1 MDKPWKTHLLNKVV
15 KSNPGAYRCYMGSKD
30 LAINLSTARSRAWK
44 DPWSPPLQTVQRDFK
59 QIMVETTTHLSKWC
73 FYCFAV
79 GIRNH
84 VVNDAN
90 AKASYVSPLA
100 RPGLDLLPGLFH
112 LLRNLLSLPA
122 RQWLDLEICA
132 FDGILDDFS
141 SDFSETFPFQTMKSL
156 LLLTSGISVCVYVS
170 LYIHIE
176 SSWCITCRC
185 CRNPRPASLAF
196 WVRPGH
202 QLHPPLADSGITPWW
217 QGMLSRIPPSVK
229 LAQTTANLQSKLN
242 FSEKAHQ
249 WRNHISTSKG
259 ELPKSPAAKTAPLHR
274 ARNQQGP
281 LLHQGHGCSKCPSC
295 HMSHSVGWISL
306 SMIPDPN
313 LQPRRHPHL
322 SFSLAKIP
330 NFWLKKIGSPCE
342 KTWREGKWSV
352 QAILM
357 SFLWKKC
364 RMIWMQWKAP
374 FLSPLSCASKQPS
387 WQNCSMT
394 ETST

>member
-1 MDKPWKTHLLNKVV
+1 MDKPWKTHLPNKVV
-15 KSNPGAYRCYMGSKD
+15 KSNPGAFRCYMGSKD
-30 LAINLSTARSRAWK
+30 LATNLRTARSRAWK
-44 DPWSPPLQTVQRDFK
+44 DPWSPPLQTVQ
-59 QIMVETTTHLSKWC
+59 IMVETVTHLSKWF

-90 AKASYVSPLA
+90 AKASYVSPPA

-122 RQWLDLEICA
+122 RQWLDLEICEFA
-132 FDGILDDFS
+132 GILDDFS
-141 SDFSETFPFQTMKSL
+141 WDFSETYPFQTMKSL
-156 LLLTSGISVCVYVS
+156 LSLTSGISLCVCVFIHTYRIILMYNLS
-170 LYIHIE
+170 LLPQ
-176 SSWCITCRC
+176 SKTRF
-185 CRNPRPASLAF
+185 SLAF

-202 QLHPPLADSGITPWW
+202 QLHPPLADSGITTWW

-229 LAQTTANLQSKLN
+229 LAKITANLQSKLN
-242 FSEKAHQ
+242 FSEKTNQ

-281 LLHQGHGCSKCPSC
+281 LLHQGHGCSKCPSWT
-295 HMSHSVGWISL
+295 HVTFSWLDINF
-306 SMIPDPN
+306 MIPDPN

-330 NFWLKKIGSPCE
+330 NFWLTKIGSPCG

>member
-1 MDKPWKTHLLNKVV
+1 MDKPWKTHLLSKVV

-59 QIMVETTTHLSKWC
+59 QIMVETATHLSKWC

-156 LLLTSGISVCVYVS
+156 LSLTSGISVCVCVFIHTYWIILMYNLS
-170 LYIHIE
+170 LL
-176 SSWCITCRC
+176 
-185 CRNPRPASLAF
+185 P
-196 WVRPGH
+196 
-202 QLHPPLADSGITPWW
+202 
-217 QGMLSRIPPSVK
+217 
-229 LAQTTANLQSKLN
+229 QSKTR
-242 FSEKAHQ
+242 FSGLLGKT
-249 WRNHISTSKG
+249 RT
-259 ELPKSPAAKTAPLHR
+259 PAAPTIGRFWHHAMVTGNAFEDTSLCEASP
-274 ARNQQGP
+274 NN
-281 LLHQGHGCSKCPSC
+281 SK
-295 HMSHSVGWISL
+295 
-306 SMIPDPN
+306 
-313 LQPRRHPHL
+313 
-322 SFSLAKIP
+322 
-330 NFWLKKIGSPCE
+330 
-342 KTWREGKWSV
+342 
-352 QAILM
+352 
-357 SFLWKKC
+357 
-364 RMIWMQWKAP
+364 
-374 FLSPLSCASKQPS
+374 
-387 WQNCSMT
+387 
-394 ETST
+394 STV